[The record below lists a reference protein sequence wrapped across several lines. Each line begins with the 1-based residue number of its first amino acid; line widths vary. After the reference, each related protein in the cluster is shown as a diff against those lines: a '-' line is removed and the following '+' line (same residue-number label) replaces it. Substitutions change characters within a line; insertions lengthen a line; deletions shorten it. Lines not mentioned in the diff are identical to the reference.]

1 MKQLLFYTGLSI
13 ILVAA
18 FSSCSSEVET
28 TSSLQQIYEEDVDV
42 LSSEY
47 ASLYKNLVGTIFK
60 ECKKI
65 SVSESDIDLNE
76 HFKNF
81 SDVYF
86 SQLSPKELALIN
98 RKSYSSETR
107 NDNSS
112 AIVIPED
119 FIMQIKSIMFDAN
132 VNLLTEKIEEFYVSP
147 YFLTLHQNEQK
158 ELKLQLETLA
168 KIRNSWIEI
177 LIEYYQPQATTRMSP
192 GDRLI
197 WSDIA
202 KQMNHKQQS
211 NLIDASLYGIG
222 IVCGPIPAGVV
233 GAIALAKSIF
243 WP

>member
-98 RKSYSSETR
+98 RK
-107 NDNSS
+107 
-112 AIVIPED
+112 AILPKRVMITHR
-119 FIMQIKSIMFDAN
+119 Q
-132 VNLLTEKIEEFYVSP
+132 
-147 YFLTLHQNEQK
+147 
-158 ELKLQLETLA
+158 
-168 KIRNSWIEI
+168 
-177 LIEYYQPQATTRMSP
+177 
-192 GDRLI
+192 
-197 WSDIA
+197 
-202 KQMNHKQQS
+202 
-211 NLIDASLYGIG
+211 
-222 IVCGPIPAGVV
+222 
-233 GAIALAKSIF
+233 
-243 WP
+243 

>member
-1 MKQLLFYTGLSI
+1 
-13 ILVAA
+13 
-18 FSSCSSEVET
+18 
-28 TSSLQQIYEEDVDV
+28 
-42 LSSEY
+42 
-47 ASLYKNLVGTIFK
+47 
-60 ECKKI
+60 
-65 SVSESDIDLNE
+65 
-76 HFKNF
+76 
-81 SDVYF
+81 
-86 SQLSPKELALIN
+86 
-98 RKSYSSETR
+98 
-107 NDNSS
+107 
-112 AIVIPED
+112 
-119 FIMQIKSIMFDAN
+119 MQIKSIMFDAN

-192 GDRLI
+192 GDRMI

-243 WP
+243 LAIVDIDKNKDRRKTFAFADLYFLKALGTRQ

>member
-132 VNLLTEKIEEFYVSP
+132 VNLLTEKIE
-147 YFLTLHQNEQK
+147 
-158 ELKLQLETLA
+158 LQLETLA

-192 GDRLI
+192 GDRMI

>member
-47 ASLYKNLVGTIFK
+47 AY
-60 ECKKI
+60 
-65 SVSESDIDLNE
+65 LNE

-192 GDRLI
+192 GDRMI

>member
-81 SDVYF
+81 S
-86 SQLSPKELALIN
+86 
-98 RKSYSSETR
+98 
-107 NDNSS
+107 
-112 AIVIPED
+112 
-119 FIMQIKSIMFDAN
+119 
-132 VNLLTEKIEEFYVSP
+132 LTEKIEEFYVSP

-192 GDRLI
+192 GDRMI

>member
-119 FIMQIKSIMFDAN
+119 FIMQIKSI
-132 VNLLTEKIEEFYVSP
+132 EEFYVSP

-192 GDRLI
+192 GDRMI

>member
-60 ECKKI
+60 
-65 SVSESDIDLNE
+65 
-76 HFKNF
+76 
-81 SDVYF
+81 DVYF

-192 GDRLI
+192 GDRMI

>member
-1 MKQLLFYTGLSI
+1 MSIAKRQNLAIKMLFNY
-13 ILVAA
+13 
-18 FSSCSSEVET
+18 
-28 TSSLQQIYEEDVDV
+28 
-42 LSSEY
+42 
-47 ASLYKNLVGTIFK
+47 
-60 ECKKI
+60 
-65 SVSESDIDLNE
+65 
-76 HFKNF
+76 
-81 SDVYF
+81 YF

-192 GDRLI
+192 GDRMI

>member
-112 AIVIPED
+112 AIFIPED
-119 FIMQIKSIMFDAN
+119 FIMQI
-132 VNLLTEKIEEFYVSP
+132 
-147 YFLTLHQNEQK
+147 
-158 ELKLQLETLA
+158 
-168 KIRNSWIEI
+168 
-177 LIEYYQPQATTRMSP
+177 
-192 GDRLI
+192 
-197 WSDIA
+197 
-202 KQMNHKQQS
+202 
-211 NLIDASLYGIG
+211 
-222 IVCGPIPAGVV
+222 
-233 GAIALAKSIF
+233 
-243 WP
+243 

>member
-86 SQLSPKELALIN
+86 SQLSPKELAL
-98 RKSYSSETR
+98 
-107 NDNSS
+107 
-112 AIVIPED
+112 
-119 FIMQIKSIMFDAN
+119 
-132 VNLLTEKIEEFYVSP
+132 
-147 YFLTLHQNEQK
+147 
-158 ELKLQLETLA
+158 
-168 KIRNSWIEI
+168 
-177 LIEYYQPQATTRMSP
+177 
-192 GDRLI
+192 
-197 WSDIA
+197 
-202 KQMNHKQQS
+202 
-211 NLIDASLYGIG
+211 
-222 IVCGPIPAGVV
+222 
-233 GAIALAKSIF
+233 
-243 WP
+243 